1 MDHEIHPPI
10 VAKYIR
16 INPTSWKN
24 DICLRVEY
32 YGCDG
37 KIFSLRTLGRK
48 NLGLILYINK
58 LNFAL

>member
-1 MDHEIHPPI
+1 MDHEIDPPI

-37 KIFSLRTLGRK
+37 KIQSVITGPPSSCHNGF
-48 NLGLILYINK
+48 GLILYFNK
-58 LNFAL
+58 

>member
-1 MDHEIHPPI
+1 MDHVIDPAI

-37 KIFSLRTLGRK
+37 KIYRESGCLKK
-48 NLGLILYINK
+48 NAMEIQQAGS
-58 LNFAL
+58 ASQT